1 MIRALR
7 FDPDTLQAL
16 RAEEVARFK
25 ARTPRSNALYA
36 ESRDLMPNG
45 VPCSWMAAFYPG
57 TEIFV
62 ARGDGATFQDVDGN
76 RYLDMTQCD
85 LSMVCGF
92 GPAPVAR
99 AVAERFAS
107 GSHFLLPTEDA
118 IAVARLLRERFGM
131 AGWQFTL
138 SASAAN
144 TEAFRIARRA
154 TGRDKVLIFSGK
166 YHGHI
171 DETLVRGDDSGASE
185 PDHHGLPRGVE
196 QRTIEVPF
204 NDLDAV
210 ERALGAGDV
219 ACVLAEPVMTNI
231 GVIHP
236 DAGFHAGLRDLT
248 RRHGALLIIDET
260 HTQVA
265 CFGGFTRKWRLQP
278 DILTLG
284 KCVGGGVPIGV
295 YGLTAELCALV
306 ERNTEPQV
314 PVDGKTLAIGG
325 TTYGN
330 ALNMAAAR
338 AALEAVLTE
347 DGYRRV
353 EALGEALADGIDD
366 LLARHEL
373 PWRAYRL
380 GNRSGL
386 CLGETLP
393 RNAAEAAGCI
403 SSDLNRWVR
412 PFMANRGVWEPIYI
426 HGPSASFAH
435 TAEDIATYLGAFD
448 EMLIRLKSAALRA

>member
-1 MIRALR
+1 MASPVRLDSAK
-7 FDPDTLQAL
+7 LQAL

-36 ESRDLMPNG
+36 ESRRLMPNG

-62 ARGDGATFQDVDGN
+62 DRGNGASFTDVDGN

-92 GPAPVAR
+92 GPPAIAR
-99 AVAERFAS
+99 AVAERFAA

-118 IAVARLLRERFGM
+118 IAVCRLLRARFGM

-154 TGRDKVLIFSGK
+154 TGKDKVLIFSGK

-171 DETLVRGDDSGASE
+171 DETLVHSVDGASR

-196 QRTIEVPF
+196 QRTVEVPF

-210 ERALGAGDV
+210 ERALKAGDV

-236 DAGFHAGLRDLT
+236 DDGFHAALRDLT
-248 RRHGALLIIDET
+248 RKHGALLVIDET

-265 CFGGFTRKWRLQP
+265 CFGGFTAKWKLQP

-295 YGLTAELCALV
+295 YGVTAELSDLI
-306 ERNTEPQV
+306 ESNTEPRV
-314 PVDGKTLAIGG
+314 AVDGKCLAIGG

-330 ALNMAAAR
+330 ALNLAAAR
-338 AALEAVLTE
+338 AALESVLTE
-347 DGYRRV
+347 EGYRRV
-353 EALGEALADGIDD
+353 EGLGEALADGIDG
-366 LLARHEL
+366 LLKRHGL

-386 CLGETLP
+386 CLNGTLP
-393 RNAAEAAGCI
+393 RNAAEAAHCI

-435 TAEDIATYLGAFD
+435 TAEDIATYLAVFD
-448 EMLIRLKSAALRA
+448 EMLGRLRSRLSI